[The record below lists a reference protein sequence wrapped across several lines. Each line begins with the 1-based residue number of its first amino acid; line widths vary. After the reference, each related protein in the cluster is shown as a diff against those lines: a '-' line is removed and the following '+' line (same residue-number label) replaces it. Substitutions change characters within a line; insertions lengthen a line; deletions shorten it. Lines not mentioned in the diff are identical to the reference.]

1 LSKDA
6 AVAAYEPDELVV
18 VMASGLLCFS
28 AHRGKEKERMER
40 GALRVSG

>member
-1 LSKDA
+1 LGKDA
-6 AVAAYEPDELVV
+6 VAVAYEPDELAV
-18 VMASGLLCFS
+18 VMASRLLCFS